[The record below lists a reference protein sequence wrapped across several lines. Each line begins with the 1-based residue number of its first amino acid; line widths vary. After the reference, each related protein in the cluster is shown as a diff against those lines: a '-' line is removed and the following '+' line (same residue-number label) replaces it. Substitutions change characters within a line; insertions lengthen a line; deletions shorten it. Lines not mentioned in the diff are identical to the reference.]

1 MYVAVVPP
9 PGMHLQNFDY
19 PNRRCGVQDEHP
31 ALPDNLSEDMQG
43 FLLECFQKDP
53 QLRPG
58 ARALLRHAWLRQQS
72 ATLRSAWSNTVKARG
87 GRTDA
92 HASVTDVVER
102 ILRVGRMRRLNHAS
116 ALPYHYAGSTSMCG
130 ACFAV
135 LSVRLIDA
143 PSRSAST
150 ILAGRLLCTHG
161 SCLGG

>member
-1 MYVAVVPP
+1 M
-9 PGMHLQNFDY
+9 
-19 PNRRCGVQDEHP
+19 QDEHP

-53 QLRPG
+53 QRRPG

-102 ILRVGRMRRLNHAS
+102 ILRVGRMQLNHKSVLMPGQIITFGTQA
-116 ALPYHYAGSTSMCG
+116 CG
-130 ACFAV
+130 ACSAV
-135 LSVRLIDA
+135 LCVRLIVA
-143 PSRSAST
+143 PSRKGKASLCSAGT
-150 ILAGRLLCTHG
+150 MLAAYLHCAHG
-161 SCLGG
+161 SCLDS

>member
-1 MYVAVVPP
+1 M
-9 PGMHLQNFDY
+9 
-19 PNRRCGVQDEHP
+19 QDEHP

-53 QLRPG
+53 QRRPG

-102 ILRVGRMRRLNHAS
+102 ILRVGRMHRLNYGS
-116 ALPYHYAGSTSMCG
+116 ALTPTAISSH
-130 ACFAV
+130 
-135 LSVRLIDA
+135 
-143 PSRSAST
+143 
-150 ILAGRLLCTHG
+150 
-161 SCLGG
+161 

>member
-1 MYVAVVPP
+1 M
-9 PGMHLQNFDY
+9 
-19 PNRRCGVQDEHP
+19 QDEHP
-31 ALPDNLSEDMQG
+31 ALPENLSEDMQG

-53 QLRPG
+53 QRRPG

-102 ILRVGRMRRLNHAS
+102 ILRVWGMRRLNHAS
-116 ALPYHYAGSTSMCG
+116 ALTPCHIIMLG
-130 ACFAV
+130 AQACVAHALWYFSWTAD
-135 LSVRLIDA
+135 RCTFPQGEGF